1 MPQYPLEQWYYA
13 TPYPASGPMTRA
25 ERDLWLRLVMMGSH
39 LLAQPK
45 EGEEPEPPDYRLLI
59 KDRFKIGMRKSA

>member
-1 MPQYPLEQWYYA
+1 MPQRPLENWHFA
-13 TPYPASGPMTRA
+13 VPFPASGPMSRD

-45 EGEEPEPPDYRLLI
+45 EGEEPEPPNWRLLI
-59 KDRFKIGMRKSA
+59 KDRRPETTR